1 MKFTPPIFSRIFKLF
16 AATAAILAFASCSHT
31 EEEGSVSLNIPRS
44 VCEQIVARSPV
55 STSGSDEGAT
65 MKVFVTGDW
74 QATKTVQ
81 ITGGSG
87 VTIGFD
93 SIPSGSKV
101 HVVCLIEGV
110 LNENWGFVGSCQIG
124 VSNELV
130 ISGKHENSVELSLGN
145 LSFVFD
151 DSSTYTLSLTQGFPG
166 CTYRW
171 EFADGVITTTS
182 VEFGTYPYSGP
193 DMGDPFMGTSY
204 CTIYCDGTEITTLG
218 GVQY

>member
-1 MKFTPPIFSRIFKLF
+1 MKFTPPVFSRIFKLF
-16 AATAAILAFASCSHT
+16 AATAAIFAFASCSHT
-31 EEEGSVSLNIPRS
+31 EEEGSVSFNIPRS

-74 QATKTVQ
+74 QTTKTVQ
-81 ITGGSG
+81 VTGDSS

-110 LNENWGFVGSCQIG
+110 PDEDYGTVGSCQIG
-124 VSNELV
+124 VSNEIV
-130 ISGKHENSVELSLGN
+130 ISGKHENSVELSLGTLN
-145 LSFVFD
+145 FGINSLTNS
-151 DSSTYTLSLTQGFPG
+151 LSLSQGFPG

-171 EFADGVITTTS
+171 EFADGLITTTS
-182 VEFGTYPYSGP
+182 VEFGTYPDFDP

-204 CTIYCDGTEITTLG
+204 CTIYCDGTEITTLSG
-218 GVQY
+218 EQH

>member
-1 MKFTPPIFSRIFKLF
+1 MKFTPPIFPRIFKLF
-16 AATAAILAFASCSHT
+16 AATAAIFAFASCSHT

-55 STSGSDEGAT
+55 STNGSDEGTT

-74 QATKTVQ
+74 QTTKTVQ

-110 LNENWGFVGSCQIG
+110 PNEYYGTVGSCQIG
-124 VSNELV
+124 VSNEIV
-130 ISGKHENSVELSLGN
+130 ISGKYENSVQLSL
-145 LSFVFD
+145 D
-151 DSSTYTLSLTQGFPG
+151 DLYFSADTNTISVTRDLPG

-171 EFADGVITTTS
+171 EFSDIVATTS
-182 VEFGTYPYSGP
+182 VQSYTYSGSTT
-193 DMGDPFMGTSY
+193 DPFMGYSY
-204 CTIYCDGTEITTLG
+204 CTIYCDGTEITTLSG
-218 GVQY
+218 HME